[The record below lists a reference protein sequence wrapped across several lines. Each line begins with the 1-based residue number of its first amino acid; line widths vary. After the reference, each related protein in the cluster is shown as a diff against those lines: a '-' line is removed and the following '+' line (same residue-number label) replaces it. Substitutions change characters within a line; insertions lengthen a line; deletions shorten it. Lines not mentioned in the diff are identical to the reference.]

1 MIFTQRA
8 LESCTQRLQ
17 VAEMELND
25 SQQRMISTDGK
36 TGEEKEYIH
45 GEGKKEPNDAVGGK
59 NDIREDLRQ

>member
-1 MIFTQRA
+1 
-8 LESCTQRLQ
+8 
-17 VAEMELND
+17 MELND